1 MAVKHDYAPNMRRAL
16 YEGLMKAAK
25 EKKLTLTEYCQL
37 WWEEDWKAAINA
49 MAKFAPK
56 ENKVT
61 GKVQHEHEHHHTHA
75 GVDDTAKFI
84 DSILGMEERDG
95 EIKH

>member
-1 MAVKHDYAPNMRRAL
+1 MAVKHDYSANMRRAL
-16 YEGLMKAAK
+16 YEGLVKAAK
-25 EKKLTLTEYCQL
+25 AQNKTLTEFCQG
-37 WWEEDWKAAINA
+37 WWEDDWKAAATA

-61 GKVQHEHEHHHTHA
+61 GSVKHEHDHHHTHA

-84 DSILGMEERDG
+84 DSILGADESEG
-95 EIKH
+95 ETKH